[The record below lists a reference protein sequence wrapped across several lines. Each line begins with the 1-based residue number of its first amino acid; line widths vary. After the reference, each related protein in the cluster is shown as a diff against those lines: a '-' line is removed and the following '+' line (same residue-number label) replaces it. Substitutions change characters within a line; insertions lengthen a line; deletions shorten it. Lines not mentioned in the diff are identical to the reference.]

1 MDSNMTSAVLDNGLK
16 VLVEEVHTAPLASV
30 WCWYK
35 VGSKDEVTGLTGVSH
50 WVEHMNF
57 KGTTNIPRDQVKG
70 IIEKFGGSW
79 NGYTWIDQT
88 TYMETASTAGL
99 DRMLFIE
106 AERMA
111 NCLYDPEDCESERT
125 VIISELQG
133 SENDPDTLLEQEV
146 IAAAYKVH
154 PYRHP
159 TIGWLSDLQTM
170 TRDDLYQY
178 YRRNYVPN
186 NATVVVVGD
195 VDTDDVLRRV
205 EKQFGAI
212 PAGPAPRRVRVV
224 EPEQLGERRIEVSR
238 EGTTAYLKLAYHA
251 PAVGDPDF
259 FPMLVLDAILTG
271 AKGIN
276 LWSSFR
282 TPPPQRSARLY
293 RALVER
299 RLASS
304 VGAGLLPTEH
314 PFLYLISA
322 TAMEG
327 VSLQDV
333 EGAATAALDERRAE
347 RHHRARAGQSEE
359 PASGATGLRE
369 RQRHES
375 RPSARIFS
383 DSRQPRRVSGRAE
396 PHCRSDAGAGR
407 ERREEIFANRSAD
420 GRLVQAN
427 RWSARHDDRRSEG
440 ACGRPP
446 RARQRRG
453 HHLEGGAY
461 RPGRH
466 DSGRRE
472 SREHLRLE
480 RARRPQPSCV
490 ARARPRHR
498 RRRTSDEIAEAFDER
513 GVSLTVG
520 ANRHVMTVSCTCLSE
535 DFEAMLELVG
545 EIVMQPAFP
554 DQEIEKRKGEVLN
567 AIRQDEDNPAAMAMQ
582 ALFAMLYPD
591 QHPYGRPSKGTVDSV
606 SRIERA
612 RSDRRF
618 TRRALRRRRRRR
630 SS

>member
-1 MDSNMTSAVLDNGLK
+1 MDSNMTSAVLDNGLT
-16 VLVEEVHTAPLASV
+16 VLVAEVHTAPLASV

-111 NCLYDPEDCESERT
+111 NCIYDPEDCESERT
-125 VIISELQG
+125 VIISELEG
-133 SENDPDTLLEQEV
+133 GENDPDTLLEQEV

-159 TIGWLSDLQTM
+159 TIGWLSDLRTM
-170 TRDDLYQY
+170 TREDLYQY

-195 VDTDDVLRRV
+195 VDASDVLKRV
-205 EKQFGAI
+205 ESQFGAI
-212 PAGPAPRRVRVV
+212 QPGPAPRRLRVT
-224 EPEQLGERRIEVSR
+224 EPEQLGERRIEVAR
-238 EGTTAYLKLAYHA
+238 EGTTAYLKLAYRA
-251 PAVGDPDF
+251 PAVADPDF

-293 RALVER
+293 RALVEQ

-327 VSLQDV
+327 VSLQDLESAATSALDDV
-333 EGAATAALDERRAE
+333 ARNGIVEHELVKAKNQLRARLVFENDSVTNLGHQLGYFQTVASLDLYQDAPARIASVTQDQVNRVAQTYLRTDRRTVGHFRPLEGAA
-347 RHHRARAGQSEE
+347 Q
-359 PASGATGLRE
+359 
-369 RQRHES
+369 
-375 RPSARIFS
+375 
-383 DSRQPRRVSGRAE
+383 
-396 PHCRSDAGAGR
+396 
-407 ERREEIFANRSAD
+407 
-420 GRLVQAN
+420 
-427 RWSARHDDRRSEG
+427 
-440 ACGRPP
+440 
-446 RARQRRG
+446 
-453 HHLEGGAY
+453 
-461 RPGRH
+461 
-466 DSGRRE
+466 
-472 SREHLRLE
+472 
-480 RARRPQPSCV
+480 
-490 ARARPRHR
+490 
-498 RRRTSDEIAEAFDER
+498 
-513 GVSLTVG
+513 
-520 ANRHVMTVSCTCLSE
+520 
-535 DFEAMLELVG
+535 
-545 EIVMQPAFP
+545 
-554 DQEIEKRKGEVLN
+554 
-567 AIRQDEDNPAAMAMQ
+567 
-582 ALFAMLYPD
+582 
-591 QHPYGRPSKGTVDSV
+591 
-606 SRIERA
+606 
-612 RSDRRF
+612 
-618 TRRALRRRRRRR
+618 
-630 SS
+630 

>member
-1 MDSNMTSAVLDNGLK
+1 MDSNMTSSVLDNGLR
-16 VLVEEVHTAPLASV
+16 VIVSEVHTAPLASV

-35 VGSKDEVTGLTGVSH
+35 VVSKDEVTGLTGVSH

-88 TYMETASTAGL
+88 TYMETASAAGL

-111 NCLYDPEDCESERT
+111 NCIYDPEDCESERT
-125 VIISELQG
+125 VIISELEG
-133 SENDPDTLLEQEV
+133 GENDPDTLLEQEV

-195 VDTDDVLRRV
+195 VDADDVLRRV
-205 EKQFGAI
+205 EQQFGGI
-212 PAGPAPRRVRVV
+212 QPGPAPRRVSVI
-224 EPEQLGERRIEVSR
+224 EPEQFGERRVEVAR

-251 PAVGDPDF
+251 PAVGDPEF

-299 RLASS
+299 RLASA

-314 PFLYLISA
+314 PFLYLISV
-322 TAMEG
+322 TAIDG

-333 EGAATAALDERRAE
+333 ESAASATLDA
-347 RHHRARAGQSEE
+347 
-359 PASGATGLRE
+359 
-369 RQRHES
+369 
-375 RPSARIFS
+375 
-383 DSRQPRRVSGRAE
+383 
-396 PHCRSDAGAGR
+396 
-407 ERREEIFANRSAD
+407 
-420 GRLVQAN
+420 
-427 RWSARHDDRRSEG
+427 
-440 ACGRPP
+440 
-446 RARQRRG
+446 
-453 HHLEGGAY
+453 
-461 RPGRH
+461 
-466 DSGRRE
+466 
-472 SREHLRLE
+472 
-480 RARRPQPSCV
+480 V
-490 ARARPRHR
+490 AR
-498 RRRTSDEIAEAFDER
+498 E
-513 GVSLTVG
+513 GVT
-520 ANRHVMTVSCTCLSE
+520 
-535 DFEAMLELVG
+535 DLELVKAKNQLRARLVF
-545 EIVMQPAFP
+545 E
-554 DQEIEKRKGEVLN
+554 N
-567 AIRQDEDNPAAMAMQ
+567 
-582 ALFAMLYPD
+582 
-591 QHPYGRPSKGTVDSV
+591 DSV
-606 SRIERA
+606 TNLGHQLGYFQTVSSLDLYQDAPARIASVTQDQVESVAKKYLRG
-612 RSDRRF
+612 DRRTVGWF
-618 TRRALRRRRRRR
+618 RPLEGERP
-630 SS
+630 